1 MRRELRASRKANCLT
16 ESVVREITP
25 SAGFMAAAA
34 NQVKP
39 TSRMK

>member
-1 MRRELRASRKANCLT
+1 MRMTNDAGDNCEPGT
-16 ESVVREITP
+16 
-25 SAGFMAAAA
+25 GFMAAAA